1 MGIPRLSR
9 ERNAGGICR
18 YRKRVGSCVLVTG
31 ITVVGEGG
39 LERGTMHHLV
49 IEQSVLSS
57 DMPGIYGIL

>member
-1 MGIPRLSR
+1 MGIHRLLS
-9 ERNAGGICR
+9 ERSAGDICG
-18 YRKRVGSCVLVTG
+18 YRKRAESYVLATG